1 MVKTKVPQEK
11 NIQVVVRCRWVAHK
25 DDDRDKFCYV
35 RFSLLSIVRSIE
47 QEKSLSL
54 EYLWF

>member
-35 RFSLLSIVRSIE
+35 FLLSIVRSIE